1 MDSSTEH
8 YVSQVPGLMAE
19 LEKRASTLF
28 NVELAPE
35 PEALLTLERMADFLW
50 QMRDSF
56 DDQDRRINILLLG
69 TYLGEVVRR
78 ELGGAWQVDPTLGLP
93 LVMLPD
99 GQAFNPMGA
108 VQQRLDEGE
117 PPLYGVSSGTGDRR

>member
-1 MDSSTEH
+1 MDSPTEH
-8 YVSQVPGLMAE
+8 YVSQVPSLMAE
-19 LEKRASTLF
+19 LEKRATALF
-28 NVELAPE
+28 NVELTPE
-35 PEALLTLERMADFLW
+35 PDALLTLERMADFLW
-50 QMRDSF
+50 QVRDSF

-78 ELGGAWQVDPTLGLP
+78 QVGGAWKVDADLGLP

-108 VQQRLDEGE
+108 VQRRLDEGE
-117 PPLYGVSSGTGDRR
+117 PPLYGVASGRSE